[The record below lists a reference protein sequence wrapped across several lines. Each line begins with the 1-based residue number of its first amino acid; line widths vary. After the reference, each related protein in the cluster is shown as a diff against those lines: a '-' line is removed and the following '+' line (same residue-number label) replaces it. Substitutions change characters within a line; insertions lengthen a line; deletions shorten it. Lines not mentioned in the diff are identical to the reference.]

1 MNKPQLSQRSTV
13 YFDPALHKALRLKA
27 AEENRSISEI
37 VNEAIALLTSE
48 DAEDIDAIDARMGEP
63 SVSYSEFVQSL
74 KADGI
79 L

>member
-1 MNKPQLSQRSTV
+1 MPLLSQRSTV

-37 VNEAIALLTSE
+37 VNEAIAMLTAE
-48 DAEDIDAIDARMGEP
+48 DAEDIAAVDARAGEP
-63 SVSYSEFVQSL
+63 SVSFAEFVQSL

>member
-1 MNKPQLSQRSTV
+1 MPQLSQRSTV

-63 SVSYSEFVQSL
+63 SISYAEFVQSL

>member
-1 MNKPQLSQRSTV
+1 MSQLSQRSTV

-48 DAEDIDAIDARMGEP
+48 DAEDIDSIDARAGEP
-63 SVSYSEFVQSL
+63 SVTYAEFVQSL

>member
-1 MNKPQLSQRSTV
+1 MPQLSQRSTV

-48 DAEDIDAIDARMGEP
+48 DAEDIDAIDARVGEP
-63 SVSYSEFVQSL
+63 SVSYVEFVQSL

>member
-1 MNKPQLSQRSTV
+1 MPQLSQRSTI
-13 YFDPALHKALRLKA
+13 YFDPDMHKALRLKA

-37 VNEAIALLTSE
+37 VNEAIAMLTVE
-48 DAEDIDAIDARMGEP
+48 DAEDIAAVDVRACEP
-63 SVSYSEFVQSL
+63 VVSYAEFVQSL

>member
-1 MNKPQLSQRSTV
+1 MPQLSQRSTV

-37 VNEAIALLTSE
+37 VNEAIALLRSE
-48 DAEDIDAIDARMGEP
+48 DAEDIDAIDARKSEP
-63 SVSYSEFVQSL
+63 NISYAEFVQSL
-74 KADGI
+74 KSDGI